1 MDADALRAQFNETIA
16 KPKEEKL
23 SAPKELTGDDLASVA
38 GGADDGD
45 KTMAYIIGGIG
56 AVAAIG
62 AAVSSGIAL
71 YRNRAGANVAAGQN
85 AGNAGAEAGAG
96 AGAGGA
102 DNLSASSD
110 SSWLTIR

>member
-1 MDADALRAQFNETIA
+1 MHYNSFSLSYLRTH
-16 KPKEEKL
+16 
-23 SAPKELTGDDLASVA
+23 PKELTGDALASVA

-62 AAVSSGIAL
+62 AAVSGGIAL
-71 YRNRAGANVAAGQN
+71 YRNRVGANAAAGQN
-85 AGNAGAEAGAG
+85 AGNAGAEAG
-96 AGAGGA
+96 GA

-110 SSWLTIR
+110 SSGFTIR